1 MPNDATPIPSISTAA
16 EAATRTAL
24 DYVARIGG
32 VAPVLLAFA
41 NEPLAWDGLALTAPA
56 GPHGR
61 LQVALDR
68 NTSPVPGLVVM
79 LHLPP
84 LELYSGTILIP
95 APILAA
101 GG

>member
-1 MPNDATPIPSISTAA
+1 MHHQPIPHPPP
-16 EAATRTAL
+16 ATEIDTRAAL

-41 NEPLAWDGLALTAPA
+41 DEPLAWDGIALSAPA
-56 GPHGR
+56 GSRGR

-68 NTSPVPGLVVM
+68 NTDPAPGLVVM

-95 APILAA
+95 THVFAA
-101 GG
+101 GD